1 MVKNMKI
8 YIRHI
13 ERAAYI
19 WMYSA
24 IVIFMLGFVKWF
36 IAVPVSAAVVFAIV
50 TAFRKQGDDQIYI
63 FKGTLISGAVIVL
76 IWMAFCG
83 QGGFFPQAMDWNG
96 RNAQLEDLVNYSWP
110 VYYSDGSAFTYYI
123 GHFLPP
129 ALFGKLLGLGGAR
142 AFLMLYT
149 SFGVYIV
156 WLLII
161 KILKA
166 EGAKKQL
173 FILALFIFFGTTEDL
188 RNIMLNFLSG
198 LFHKDL
204 TGAVQYGFTTNF
216 NQYAW
221 AFNQVTCSFIVLALF
236 FSDDRRIENYIFMGV
251 PLILFSPFMMCTTI
265 VLFICGAVKEFLRKD
280 NFISRLFSIQ
290 NLCVLVFV
298 VPVIFMY
305 LSGNIFSEKPAS
317 VSFHTVQLSG
327 KWAAYFLFLLFEFV
341 IMSSLMFPRFK
352 KNPYFYVA
360 NAILII
366 LPFFKMGLYNDLVT
380 RGSASAQF
388 VLMLC
393 AGEYLLYEHNT
404 VSKRLRK
411 TAICL
416 LLLTVAIPCAN
427 NCFNAV
433 KDMSKEVASG
443 AYHTK
448 WRTDW
453 KTYEKIWER
462 QSGDDQ
468 KYNYFTFDAKE
479 HFFFKYMARE

>member
-1 MVKNMKI
+1 MNI
-8 YIRHI
+8 YIKHI
-13 ERAAYI
+13 ERSAYI

-36 IAVPVSAAVVFAIV
+36 IAVPVSAAVVFAMV
-50 TAFRKQGDDQIYI
+50 MAFKKQGDGHIRVSA
-63 FKGTLISGAVIVL
+63 GTLISGAVIVF

-83 QGGFFPQAMDWNG
+83 QGGFFAQGMDWNG

-129 ALFGKLLGLGGAR
+129 ALFGKLFGLGGAR

-149 SFGVYIV
+149 SLGVYIV
-156 WLLII
+156 WLLMI

-173 FILALFIFFGTTEDL
+173 FVLVLFVFFGSTEDL

-204 TGAVQYGFTTNF
+204 TGAVRYGFTTNF
-216 NQYAW
+216 NLYAW

-236 FSDDRRIENYIFMGV
+236 FSDDRRVENYIFMGV

-265 VLFICGAVKEFLRKD
+265 VIFICGAVKQLLRTD
-280 NFISRLFSIQ
+280 NFIKRLFSLQ
-290 NLCVLVFV
+290 NLSVLVFV
-298 VPVIFMY
+298 VPVIIIY
-305 LSGNIFSEKPAS
+305 LSGNIFSEKPDS
-317 VSFHTVQLSG
+317 VGFQTVQYTG

-341 IMSSLMFPRFK
+341 VMSLLMFPRFK
-352 KNPYFYVA
+352 KNLYFYAA

-380 RGSASAQF
+380 RGSASALF

-393 AGEYLLYEHNT
+393 AGDYLLNEHNT
-404 VSKRLRK
+404 VSRQLRK

-433 KDMSKEVASG
+433 KDMSREVASG
-443 AYHTK
+443 TYQKK
-448 WRTDW
+448 WLTDW
-453 KTYEKIWER
+453 QTYEKIWER

-479 HFFFKYMARE
+479 HFFFKYMSRE